1 MVTGVQTCALPIC
14 KSGAADVLE
23 SLGVKISSAPQ
34 QAKEMIDNIGISFLF
49 AQSYHGSMRY
59 VGPARRDL
67 GIRTVFNIL
76 GPLAN
81 PANTDYILLG
91 VYAKNLLE
99 PMAGVLMNLGIK
111 RAMLVY
117 GNDRLDE
124 ISISDTTSVCEIK
137 DGKTSFY
144 EINPEDYGMK
154 IAEKSEIVGGT
165 ATENAKITLGI
176 LKGEIQGAKRDIVLL
191 NAGCALYITGKAGS
205 ISEGI
210 SLAKASID
218 GGWAL
223 AKLKQLIEYSNKF

>member
-1 MVTGVQTCALPIC
+1 
-14 KSGAADVLE
+14 
-23 SLGVKISSAPQ
+23 
-34 QAKEMIDNIGISFLF
+34 
-49 AQSYHGSMRY
+49 
-59 VGPARRDL
+59 
-67 GIRTVFNIL
+67 
-76 GPLAN
+76 
-81 PANTDYILLG
+81 
-91 VYAKNLLE
+91 
-99 PMAGVLMNLGIK
+99 
-111 RAMLVY
+111 
-117 GNDRLDE
+117 
-124 ISISDTTSVCEIK
+124 
-137 DGKTSFY
+137 SFY

-154 IAEKSEIVGGT
+154 MAEKSEIVGGT